1 MTHHAERK
9 LMLCLSLLKTLQR
22 LLLQRIKFSK
32 KNSPQRVR
40 RYSMGSFWR
49 AKQTRDT
56 VLDFDEIGSLGGSIM
71 RLIPLIAAALSLFLS
86 GPSFAQEWI
95 DYASRADFFGVNFP
109 GEPKVKDITYRTE
122 YNITLPGRVHS
133 YEDGSNRYSVTVVD
147 YTNIEKLE
155 AERVKKCQAAG
166 GDGDSCNDH
175 SSTDKRGAI
184 IYATWNFIQRGSKVT
199 HLAYSNADRVEGHEL
214 YLTNADR
221 SRTFAAIYMHEN
233 RLYILEG
240 TVPANSPP
248 PALFYQSMGFLDK
261 DGKRLRYQ
269 SPYSNGFPAPPRAR

>member
-1 MTHHAERK
+1 MVSEKTRPNGSAGIVCPHSEEAKIIEIPDDDETGILGGSMMR
-9 LMLCLSLLKTLQR
+9 LIRLIAATLSLL
-22 LLLQRIKFSK
+22 IFS
-32 KNSPQRVR
+32 V
-40 RYSMGSFWR
+40 
-49 AKQTRDT
+49 
-56 VLDFDEIGSLGGSIM
+56 
-71 RLIPLIAAALSLFLS
+71 
-86 GPSFAQEWI
+86 PSFAQEWI
-95 DYASRADFFGVNFP
+95 DYSSQADFFAINFP
-109 GEPKVKDITYRTE
+109 GQPKVRDITYRTE

-184 IYATWNFIQRGSKVT
+184 IYATWNLIQKAAKVT
-199 HLAYSNADRVEGHEL
+199 HFAYSNADRVEGHEL
-214 YLTNADR
+214 YLTNADG

-240 TVPANSPP
+240 TVPANAPP

-261 DGKRLRYQ
+261 DGKRIRYQ
-269 SPYSNGFPAPPRAR
+269 SVYSNGFPPPPRAR